1 MKGQCLCGAVSIS
14 VPQNENVHVCHC
26 NMCQRWNGGPL
37 FAFHCEEI
45 EVEGNDLP
53 NGRSGHFA
61 STAALTFII
70 ICLARKVMK
79 SLAAYS
85 LCKPISHWKMKSL
98 LTKNRHFTN

>member
-1 MKGQCLCGAVSIS
+1 MNILPII
-14 VPQNENVHVCHC
+14 N
-26 NMCQRWNGGPL
+26 
-37 FAFHCEEI
+37 
-45 EVEGNDLP
+45 LP

-85 LCKPISHWKMKSL
+85 LCKPISHWKMKIFIDKKPSFYEL
-98 LTKNRHFTN
+98 KNDVPKTYRKRSDGKIRILMAVDSKY